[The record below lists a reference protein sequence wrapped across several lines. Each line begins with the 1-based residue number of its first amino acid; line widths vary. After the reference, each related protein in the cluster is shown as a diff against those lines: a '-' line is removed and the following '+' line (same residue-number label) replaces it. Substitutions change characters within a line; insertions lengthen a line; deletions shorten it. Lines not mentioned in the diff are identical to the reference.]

1 MHIPSH
7 LLGARKDPKWRDMS
21 DYLVHFTSSAATLLS
36 ILYAQQVE
44 ARRPYGWARKD
55 TRTRARHLSACF
67 SEAPI
72 DQLDRLVKRH
82 GQFGIAFSREYVLSR
97 GGQRVW
103 YLQQEGLQE
112 ELFNAF
118 SPLFRTDPDRRD
130 PLWELSPF
138 IDRVMPDYQFDWE
151 REWRVV
157 GGLPFDLSDVQ
168 FLIIPVGSSQE
179 LFEHPAPGV
188 QTLPA
193 NALAFWSDVVA
204 ALGDDED
211 RYIEEFLLSYVD
223 PNDFLPWDDGE
234 YVWLVEGYETEDAID
249 DLFTGRLPD
258 ELRAALANRLNQ
270 IAPTW
275 CSRWDVEHYAD
286 D

>member
-1 MHIPSH
+1 MDIPSH

-21 DYLVHFTSSAATLLS
+21 DYLVHFTRSANELLS
-36 ILYAQQVE
+36 ILYDQQVE
-44 ARRPYGWARKD
+44 ARRPYGWARND
-55 TRTRARHLSACF
+55 VRTRDRHLSACF
-67 SEAPI
+67 SETPV

-82 GQFGIAFSREYVLSR
+82 GQFGIAFSREYIASR

-103 YLQQEGLQE
+103 YLQQEALQTA
-112 ELFNAF
+112 LFQAF
-118 SPLFRTDPDRRD
+118 SPLYRSDLGRSD
-130 PLWELSPF
+130 PLWDVSPF
-138 IDRVMPDYQFDWE
+138 IDRVIPTYQFDWE

-157 GGLPFDLSDVQ
+157 QGLSFELSDVQ

-188 QTLPA
+188 RTLPA
-193 NALAFWSDVVA
+193 NALAFWSDVVS

-223 PNDFLPWDDGE
+223 PIDFLPWDEGE
-234 YVWLVEGYETEDAID
+234 YVWLVEGHETEEAID
-249 DLFTGRLPD
+249 DLFVGRLPD
-258 ELRAALANRLNQ
+258 ELRAALAGRLNQ
-270 IAPTW
+270 IAPEW
-275 CSRWDVEHYAD
+275 CTRWDVEHYGD